1 MTRISATVIVLLVAA
16 LSALCTDAS
25 ALSCCRKYT
34 KGQIPMAIIKGYSIQ
49 TMMRNC
55 HIDAVIFHTK
65 GGRNICTDPSKPWV
79 MDSIHNSRDSHACHD
94 TTSTMLYR

>member
-1 MTRISATVIVLLVAA
+1 MTRTSVSVIVLLVAA

-34 KGQIPMAIIKGYSIQ
+34 KVQIPMAIIRGYSIQ
-49 TMMRNC
+49 TMTRHC

-65 GGRNICTDPSKPWV
+65 GGRNICTDPSNKWV
-79 MDSIHNSRDSHACHD
+79 MDNIRKLKDKVQVISKKH
-94 TTSTMLYR
+94 STV